1 MWYTEGQGA
10 HPSEVAALPS
20 HCEKEFFAVRK
31 TSRHLARRA
40 VAGVLA
46 LGLALSL
53 SGCVKKGEQARFDQY
68 LSTLPTAILDSDSLD
83 VNYLFQDPEA
93 HGFSLEL
100 LQLPYAD
107 AEDYRESKATCQEI
121 LKTLQ
126 GFDERSLDPSSR
138 LTLQILKD
146 SFQRNLLTLDD
157 YYLDNNYLGSFLGF
171 QAQLPMLLEN
181 FYFERQ
187 NDLDSY
193 FNILR
198 TCGEIFHLYA
208 ENERARQENG
218 CGMCQS
224 ILDKVI
230 EQCETFAAQETP
242 YLVPIMDE
250 KIDGCAFLSEGEKAE
265 AKATSHRL
273 LEGELMA
280 AYRQLAEELSQIDAP
295 EEELGLAHQPGGK
308 DYYLAL
314 LQKTTGIDWEMDEV
328 KTFLHTHM
336 AQAATDMGKRM
347 QALQKSDPAI
357 YRELMEGA
365 TPAYSRFSSVEET
378 LDYLGEAMLQ
388 DFPAT
393 ENLTYQIRPV
403 DESMKDNFSPA
414 AYLKSRIDKPLGSPQ
429 MIYINGEYSTDLFS
443 TIAHEGYPGHMYQNT
458 YFQNLQ
464 LPTIRYM
471 IDYNGYSE
479 GWATYVENSS
489 YKYATEDRELAE
501 LYSYN
506 DRYTQCVIALADIG
520 LHYDGWNYDQFAA
533 FLKTYF
539 GDEMDDEVLRSQF
552 YLNLETPTNYLQYYL
567 TGMAYQDLYDGA
579 EEQLG
584 ERFSPV
590 EFNRVLLET
599 GPASLDILQQ
609 QVDSYVKTAK
619 GGAQKAA

>member
-1 MWYTEGQGA
+1 MNQTNRPGGYV
-10 HPSEVAALPS
+10 VAVGPNDIDEYYECVQPLVVGDKCFIRQLSVSPGGLTANS
-20 HCEKEFFAVRK
+20 AVILSAFGTK
-31 TSRHLARRA
+31 TYLLDS
-40 VAGVLA
+40 
-46 LGLALSL
+46 LGD
-53 SGCVKKGEQARFDQY
+53 DQY
-68 LSTLPTAILDSDSLD
+68 T
-83 VNYLFQDPEA
+83 
-93 HGFSLEL
+93 
-100 LQLPYAD
+100 
-107 AEDYRESKATCQEI
+107 
-121 LKTLQ
+121 
-126 GFDERSLDPSSR
+126 
-138 LTLQILKD
+138 
-146 SFQRNLLTLDD
+146 
-157 YYLDNNYLGSFLGF
+157 
-171 QAQLPMLLEN
+171 PMLLE
-181 FYFERQ
+181 
-187 NDLDSY
+187 DL
-193 FNILR
+193 R
-198 TCGEIFHLYA
+198 
-208 ENERARQENG
+208 
-218 CGMCQS
+218 
-224 ILDKVI
+224 
-230 EQCETFAAQETP
+230 
-242 YLVPIMDE
+242 
-250 KIDGCAFLSEGEKAE
+250 
-265 AKATSHRL
+265 SH
-273 LEGELMA
+273 
-280 AYRQLAEELSQIDAP
+280 
-295 EEELGLAHQPGGK
+295 
-308 DYYLAL
+308 
-314 LQKTTGIDWEMDEV
+314 GIDTDYIEV
-328 KTFLHTHM
+328 LPGEENIRAQILLSGNEKTVLLYENHKPFITM
-336 AQAATDMGKRM
+336 TP
-347 QALQKSDPAI
+347 QK
-357 YRELMEGA
+357 RELMEGA

-393 ENLTYQIRPV
+393 ENLTCQIRPV

-429 MIYINGEYSTDLFS
+429 MIYINGEYSTDLVS